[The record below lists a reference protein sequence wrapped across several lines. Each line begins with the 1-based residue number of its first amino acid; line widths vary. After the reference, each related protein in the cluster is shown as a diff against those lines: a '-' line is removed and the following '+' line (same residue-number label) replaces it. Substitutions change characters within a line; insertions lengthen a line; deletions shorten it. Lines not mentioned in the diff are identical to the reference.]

1 MRKSTDSVAKQID
14 YGFAGDV
21 GTTPPMDHRID
32 ETGIST
38 PDCFDESREGQA
50 CKWQLKFGRWRGGSG
65 APRAPRFF
73 YLPGTIAP
81 SKGGRGSMA
90 EQLSEAA
97 VLFADVSGSTKLYET
112 AGDAVAHAAIEKCV
126 NLMRE
131 KTRQRQ
137 GPRHQDHR
145 RRGDVALSRPPTQA
159 ADAAI
164 EMQSA
169 ISELPPVG
177 SAQIGIRIGFNH
189 GPVVERDGDVFGD
202 AVNLAA
208 RLAAVA
214 TKGQIIT
221 ARDTVMLMSPM
232 LKAAT
237 RAITTI
243 QVKGKAQEIQV
254 YELIWQQSE
263 DMTHARFAEV
273 DLQAEEREAAPA
285 SSRAASHALRRSG
298 RPSRSAAMHRPIS

>member
-1 MRKSTDSVAKQID
+1 
-14 YGFAGDV
+14 
-21 GTTPPMDHRID
+21 
-32 ETGIST
+32 
-38 PDCFDESREGQA
+38 
-50 CKWQLKFGRWRGGSG
+50 
-65 APRAPRFF
+65 
-73 YLPGTIAP
+73 
-81 SKGGRGSMA
+81 MA

-112 AGDAVAHAAIEKCV
+112 AGDAIAHAAIEKCV

-131 KTRQRQ
+131 KTLGSNGRVIKTI
-137 GPRHQDHR
+137 
-145 RRGDVALSRPPTQA
+145 GDEVMA
-159 ADAAI
+159 AFSTADDAASAAI

-169 ISELPPVG
+169 ISEMPPVG
-177 SAQIGIRIGFNH
+177 GTQIGIRIGFNH

-221 ARDTVMLMSPM
+221 ARETVMQMAPM
-232 LKAAT
+232 LKAST

-263 DMTHARFAEV
+263 DMTTLASQKSVYKPKNAKLKLLVQGNEV
-273 DLQAEEREAAPA
+273 VLSSDRPSLALGRDASADLVIKERMA
-285 SSRAASHALRRSG
+285 SRAHGKIERRLDKFVLTDHSANGTFITIEGDKEIVLRREEFTLRG
-298 RPSRSAAMHRPIS
+298 HGWIAFGQSRATATDVVEFFCE

>member
-1 MRKSTDSVAKQID
+1 
-14 YGFAGDV
+14 
-21 GTTPPMDHRID
+21 
-32 ETGIST
+32 
-38 PDCFDESREGQA
+38 
-50 CKWQLKFGRWRGGSG
+50 
-65 APRAPRFF
+65 
-73 YLPGTIAP
+73 
-81 SKGGRGSMA
+81 MA
-90 EQLSEAA
+90 EQVSEFS

-112 AGDAVAHAAIEKCV
+112 TGDAVAHAAIEKCV
-126 NLMRE
+126 NIMRD
-131 KTRQRQ
+131 KTVNAKGRVIKTI
-137 GPRHQDHR
+137 
-145 RRGDVALSRPPTQA
+145 GDEVMSVFATADQA

-177 SAQIGIRIGFNH
+177 NTQIGIRVGFNH
-189 GPVVERDGDVFGD
+189 GPVVEREGDVFGD

-208 RLAAVA
+208 RLAGVA

-263 DMTHARFAEV
+263 DMTTLASQKSVYKPKNAKLRLLVQGSEVVLSAERPAV
-273 DLQAEEREAAPA
+273 ALGRDAAADLVIKERMA
-285 SSRAASHALRRSG
+285 SRAHGKIERRLDKFILTDHSANGTFVTIEGDKEIVLRREEFTLRAHG
-298 RPSRSAAMHRPIS
+298 WIAFGQSRASATDVIEFFCE

>member
-1 MRKSTDSVAKQID
+1 
-14 YGFAGDV
+14 
-21 GTTPPMDHRID
+21 
-32 ETGIST
+32 
-38 PDCFDESREGQA
+38 
-50 CKWQLKFGRWRGGSG
+50 
-65 APRAPRFF
+65 
-73 YLPGTIAP
+73 
-81 SKGGRGSMA
+81 MA
-90 EQLSEAA
+90 EQVSEAA

-112 AGDAVAHAAIEKCV
+112 AGDTVAHAAIEKCV

-131 KTRQRQ
+131 KTVNAKGRVIKTI
-137 GPRHQDHR
+137 
-145 RRGDVALSRPPTQA
+145 GDEVMSAFATADQA

-164 EMQSA
+164 EIQSA
-169 ISELPPVG
+169 ISEMPPVG
-177 SAQIGIRIGFNH
+177 NTQIGVRIGFNH

-208 RLAAVA
+208 RLAGVA
-214 TKGQIIT
+214 KGQIIT

-263 DMTHARFAEV
+263 DMTTLASQKSVYKPKNAKLRLMVQGNEV
-273 DLQAEEREAAPA
+273 ILSSERPGVALGRDASADLVIKERMA
-285 SSRAASHALRRSG
+285 SRAHGKIERRLDKFILTDHSANGTFITIEGDKEIVLRREEFTLRG
-298 RPSRSAAMHRPIS
+298 HGWIAFGQSRATATDVLEFFCE

>member
-1 MRKSTDSVAKQID
+1 
-14 YGFAGDV
+14 
-21 GTTPPMDHRID
+21 
-32 ETGIST
+32 
-38 PDCFDESREGQA
+38 
-50 CKWQLKFGRWRGGSG
+50 
-65 APRAPRFF
+65 
-73 YLPGTIAP
+73 
-81 SKGGRGSMA
+81 MA
-90 EQLSEAA
+90 EQVSEVS

-126 NLMRE
+126 SIMRD
-131 KTRQRQ
+131 KTLGAKGRVIKTI
-137 GPRHQDHR
+137 
-145 RRGDVALSRPPTQA
+145 GDEVMSAFATADQA

-177 SAQIGIRIGFNH
+177 NTQIGVRIGFNH

-208 RLAAVA
+208 RLAGVA

-263 DMTHARFAEV
+263 DMTTLASQKSVYKPKNAKLRLLAQGSELV
-273 DLQAEEREAAPA
+273 LSTERPTLALGRDAAADLVIKERMA
-285 SSRAASHALRRSG
+285 SRAHGKIERRLDKFILTDHSANGTFVTIEGDKEIVLRREEFTLRG
-298 RPSRSAAMHRPIS
+298 HGWIAFGQSRASATDVIEFFCE

>member
-1 MRKSTDSVAKQID
+1 
-14 YGFAGDV
+14 
-21 GTTPPMDHRID
+21 
-32 ETGIST
+32 
-38 PDCFDESREGQA
+38 
-50 CKWQLKFGRWRGGSG
+50 
-65 APRAPRFF
+65 
-73 YLPGTIAP
+73 
-81 SKGGRGSMA
+81 MA
-90 EQLSEAA
+90 EPVSEVS

-131 KTRQRQ
+131 KTLNAKGRVVKTI
-137 GPRHQDHR
+137 
-145 RRGDVALSRPPTQA
+145 GDEVMSAFLTADAA

-177 SAQIGIRIGFNH
+177 GTQIGIRIGFNH

-208 RLAAVA
+208 RLAGVA

-221 ARDTVMLMSPM
+221 SRDTVMLMSPM
-232 LKAAT
+232 LKSAT

-263 DMTHARFAEV
+263 DMTTLASQRSVYKPKNTRLRLLVGGNELVLSSERPGLALGRDAAA
-273 DLQAEEREAAPA
+273 DLVIKERMA
-285 SSRAASHALRRSG
+285 SRAHGKIERRLDKFILTDHSANGTFITVEGDKEIVLRREEFTLRAHG
-298 RPSRSAAMHRPIS
+298 WIAFGQSRATSSDVVEFFCE

>member
-1 MRKSTDSVAKQID
+1 
-14 YGFAGDV
+14 
-21 GTTPPMDHRID
+21 
-32 ETGIST
+32 
-38 PDCFDESREGQA
+38 
-50 CKWQLKFGRWRGGSG
+50 
-65 APRAPRFF
+65 
-73 YLPGTIAP
+73 
-81 SKGGRGSMA
+81 MA
-90 EQLSEAA
+90 EQVNEAS

-112 AGDAVAHAAIEKCV
+112 AGDAIAHAAIEKCV

-131 KTRQRQ
+131 KTVNAKGRVIKTI
-137 GPRHQDHR
+137 
-145 RRGDVALSRPPTQA
+145 GDEVMSAFATADQA

-169 ISELPPVG
+169 ISEMPPVG
-177 SAQIGIRIGFNH
+177 NTQIGIRIGFNH

-208 RLAAVA
+208 RLAGVA

-263 DMTHARFAEV
+263 DMTTLASQKSVYKPKNAKLRLMVQGAEV
-273 DLQAEEREAAPA
+273 ILSSERPGVALGRDASADLVIKERMA
-285 SSRAASHALRRSG
+285 SRAHGKIERRLDKFILTDHSANGTFITIEGDKEIVLRREEFTLRG
-298 RPSRSAAMHRPIS
+298 HGWIAFGQSRATATDVVEFFCE

>member
-1 MRKSTDSVAKQID
+1 
-14 YGFAGDV
+14 
-21 GTTPPMDHRID
+21 
-32 ETGIST
+32 
-38 PDCFDESREGQA
+38 
-50 CKWQLKFGRWRGGSG
+50 
-65 APRAPRFF
+65 
-73 YLPGTIAP
+73 
-81 SKGGRGSMA
+81 MA
-90 EQLSEAA
+90 EQASEET

-131 KTRQRQ
+131 RTVAAKGRVIKTI
-137 GPRHQDHR
+137 
-145 RRGDVALSRPPTQA
+145 GDEVMSAFPTADNA

-169 ISELPPVG
+169 IAELPPVG
-177 SAQIGIRIGFNH
+177 NTQIGIRIGFNH

-208 RLAAVA
+208 RLAGVA

-221 ARDTVMLMSPM
+221 ARDTVMLMAPM

-254 YELIWQQSE
+254 YELMWQQSE
-263 DMTHARFAEV
+263 DMTTLASQKSVYKPKNAKLRLIVQGNDVILSSERPAV
-273 DLQAEEREAAPA
+273 ALGRDASADLVIKERMA
-285 SSRAASHALRRSG
+285 SRAHGKIERRLDKFILTDHSANGTFITVEGDKEIVLRREEFTLRG
-298 RPSRSAAMHRPIS
+298 HGWIAFGQTRATATDVVEFFCE

>member
-1 MRKSTDSVAKQID
+1 
-14 YGFAGDV
+14 
-21 GTTPPMDHRID
+21 
-32 ETGIST
+32 
-38 PDCFDESREGQA
+38 
-50 CKWQLKFGRWRGGSG
+50 
-65 APRAPRFF
+65 
-73 YLPGTIAP
+73 
-81 SKGGRGSMA
+81 MA
-90 EQLSEAA
+90 EELGEAA

-131 KTRQRQ
+131 KTINAKGRVIKTI
-137 GPRHQDHR
+137 
-145 RRGDVALSRPPTQA
+145 GDEVMSSFATADAA

-164 EMQSA
+164 EMQLA
-169 ISELPPVG
+169 IAEMPPVG
-177 SAQIGIRIGFNH
+177 NTQIGIRIGFNH

-208 RLAAVA
+208 RLAGVA

-232 LKAAT
+232 LKSST

-254 YELIWQQSE
+254 YELMWQQSE
-263 DMTHARFAEV
+263 DMTTLASHKSVYKPKNAKLRLLVQGNDVILSTERPAV
-273 DLQAEEREAAPA
+273 ALGRDQSADLVIKERMA
-285 SSRAASHALRRSG
+285 SRAHGKIERRLDKFILTDHSANGTFITIEGDKEIVLRREEFTLRG
-298 RPSRSAAMHRPIS
+298 HGWIAFGQSRATATDVVEFFCE

>member
-1 MRKSTDSVAKQID
+1 
-14 YGFAGDV
+14 
-21 GTTPPMDHRID
+21 
-32 ETGIST
+32 
-38 PDCFDESREGQA
+38 
-50 CKWQLKFGRWRGGSG
+50 
-65 APRAPRFF
+65 
-73 YLPGTIAP
+73 
-81 SKGGRGSMA
+81 MA
-90 EQLSEAA
+90 EQVSEAT

-131 KTRQRQ
+131 KTVAAKGRVIKTI
-137 GPRHQDHR
+137 
-145 RRGDVALSRPPTQA
+145 GDEVMSAFPTADNA

-164 EMQSA
+164 EMQSGIA
-169 ISELPPVG
+169 ELPPVG
-177 SAQIGIRIGFNH
+177 NTQIGIRIGFNH

-208 RLAAVA
+208 RLAGVA

-221 ARDTVMLMSPM
+221 ARDTVMLMAPM

-263 DMTHARFAEV
+263 DMTTLASQKSVYKPKNAKLRLIVQGNDVILSSERPAV
-273 DLQAEEREAAPA
+273 ALGRDASADLVIKERMA
-285 SSRAASHALRRSG
+285 SRAHGKIERRLDKFILTDHSANGTFITVEGDKEIVLRREEFTLRG
-298 RPSRSAAMHRPIS
+298 HGWIAFGQTRATATDVVEFFCE

>member
-1 MRKSTDSVAKQID
+1 
-14 YGFAGDV
+14 
-21 GTTPPMDHRID
+21 
-32 ETGIST
+32 
-38 PDCFDESREGQA
+38 
-50 CKWQLKFGRWRGGSG
+50 
-65 APRAPRFF
+65 
-73 YLPGTIAP
+73 
-81 SKGGRGSMA
+81 
-90 EQLSEAA
+90 

-112 AGDAVAHAAIEKCV
+112 AGDAIAHAAIEKCV

-131 KTRQRQ
+131 RTVAAKGRVIKTI
-137 GPRHQDHR
+137 
-145 RRGDVALSRPPTQA
+145 GDEVMSAFPSADNA

-177 SAQIGIRIGFNH
+177 NTQMGIRIGFNH

-208 RLAAVA
+208 RLAGVA

-263 DMTHARFAEV
+263 DMTTLASQKSVYKPKNAKLRLLVQGTEV
-273 DLQAEEREAAPA
+273 ILSTERPAVALGRDASADLVIKERMA
-285 SSRAASHALRRSG
+285 SRAHGKIERRLDKFILTDHSANGTFITVEGDKEIVLRREEFTLRAHGWISFG
-298 RPSRSAAMHRPIS
+298 QSRATSSDVVEFFCE

>member
-1 MRKSTDSVAKQID
+1 
-14 YGFAGDV
+14 
-21 GTTPPMDHRID
+21 
-32 ETGIST
+32 
-38 PDCFDESREGQA
+38 
-50 CKWQLKFGRWRGGSG
+50 
-65 APRAPRFF
+65 
-73 YLPGTIAP
+73 
-81 SKGGRGSMA
+81 MA
-90 EQLSEAA
+90 EQVSEVS

-112 AGDAVAHAAIEKCV
+112 AGDAVAHAAIDKCV
-126 NLMRE
+126 SIMRD
-131 KTRQRQ
+131 KTLGAKGRVIKTI
-137 GPRHQDHR
+137 
-145 RRGDVALSRPPTQA
+145 GDEVMSAFPTADQA

-177 SAQIGIRIGFNH
+177 NTQIGIRVGFNH
-189 GPVVERDGDVFGD
+189 GPVVERDGDIFGD

-208 RLAAVA
+208 RLAGVA

-232 LKAAT
+232 LKSAT

-263 DMTHARFAEV
+263 DMTTLASQKSVYKPKNTKLRLLVQGSELVLSAERPALALGRDAAA
-273 DLQAEEREAAPA
+273 DLVIKERMA
-285 SSRAASHALRRSG
+285 SRAHGKIERRLDKFILTDHSANGTFVTIEGDKEIVLRREEFTLRG
-298 RPSRSAAMHRPIS
+298 HGWIAFGQSRASATDVIEFFCE

>member
-1 MRKSTDSVAKQID
+1 
-14 YGFAGDV
+14 
-21 GTTPPMDHRID
+21 
-32 ETGIST
+32 
-38 PDCFDESREGQA
+38 
-50 CKWQLKFGRWRGGSG
+50 
-65 APRAPRFF
+65 
-73 YLPGTIAP
+73 
-81 SKGGRGSMA
+81 MA
-90 EQLSEAA
+90 EQASEAT

-131 KTRQRQ
+131 RTVAAKGRVIKTI
-137 GPRHQDHR
+137 
-145 RRGDVALSRPPTQA
+145 GDEVMSAFPTADNA

-169 ISELPPVG
+169 IAELPPVG
-177 SAQIGIRIGFNH
+177 NTQIGIRIGFNH

-208 RLAAVA
+208 RLAGVA

-221 ARDTVMLMSPM
+221 ARDTVMLMAPM

-263 DMTHARFAEV
+263 DMTTLASQKSVYKPKNAKLRLIVQGAEV
-273 DLQAEEREAAPA
+273 ILSSERPAVALGRDASADLVVKERMA
-285 SSRAASHALRRSG
+285 SRAHGKIERRLDKFILTDHSANGTFITVEGDKEIVLRREEFTLRG
-298 RPSRSAAMHRPIS
+298 HGWIAFGQTRATATDVVEFFCE

>member
-1 MRKSTDSVAKQID
+1 
-14 YGFAGDV
+14 
-21 GTTPPMDHRID
+21 
-32 ETGIST
+32 
-38 PDCFDESREGQA
+38 
-50 CKWQLKFGRWRGGSG
+50 
-65 APRAPRFF
+65 
-73 YLPGTIAP
+73 
-81 SKGGRGSMA
+81 MA
-90 EQLSEAA
+90 EQVSEAS

-131 KTRQRQ
+131 KTVNAKGRVIKTI
-137 GPRHQDHR
+137 
-145 RRGDVALSRPPTQA
+145 GDEVMSAFPNADAA

-169 ISELPPVG
+169 ISEMP
-177 SAQIGIRIGFNH
+177 A
-189 GPVVERDGDVFGD
+189 VERDGDVFGD

-208 RLAAVA
+208 RLAGVA

-221 ARDTVMLMSPM
+221 ARDTVMMMSPM

-263 DMTHARFAEV
+263 DMTTLASQKSVYKPKNAKLRLMVQGNEV
-273 DLQAEEREAAPA
+273 ILSGERPAVALGRDASADLVIKERMA
-285 SSRAASHALRRSG
+285 SRAHGKIERRLDKFILTDHSANGTFITIEGDKEIVLRREEFTLRG
-298 RPSRSAAMHRPIS
+298 HGWIAFGQSRATATDVVEFFCE

>member
-1 MRKSTDSVAKQID
+1 
-14 YGFAGDV
+14 
-21 GTTPPMDHRID
+21 
-32 ETGIST
+32 
-38 PDCFDESREGQA
+38 
-50 CKWQLKFGRWRGGSG
+50 
-65 APRAPRFF
+65 
-73 YLPGTIAP
+73 
-81 SKGGRGSMA
+81 MA

-126 NLMRE
+126 NIMRE
-131 KTRQRQ
+131 KTINAKGRVIKTI
-137 GPRHQDHR
+137 
-145 RRGDVALSRPPTQA
+145 GDEVMSAFKTADDA

-169 ISELPPVG
+169 IAELPPVG
-177 SAQIGIRIGFNH
+177 NTQIGIRIGFNF

-214 TKGQIIT
+214 TKGQIIS
-221 ARDTVMLMSPM
+221 ARDTVMLMAPM

-263 DMTHARFAEV
+263 DMTTLASQKAVYKPKTAKLRLLVQGSELILSAERPAV
-273 DLQAEEREAAPA
+273 ALGRDASADLVLKERMA
-285 SSRAASHALRRSG
+285 SRAHGKIERRLDKFILTDHSANGTFITIEGDKEIVLRREEFTLRG
-298 RPSRSAAMHRPIS
+298 HGWIAFGQSRATATDVLEFFCE

>member
-1 MRKSTDSVAKQID
+1 
-14 YGFAGDV
+14 
-21 GTTPPMDHRID
+21 
-32 ETGIST
+32 
-38 PDCFDESREGQA
+38 
-50 CKWQLKFGRWRGGSG
+50 
-65 APRAPRFF
+65 
-73 YLPGTIAP
+73 
-81 SKGGRGSMA
+81 MA
-90 EQLSEAA
+90 EQVSEVS

-126 NLMRE
+126 NIMRE
-131 KTRQRQ
+131 KTINAKGRVIKTI
-137 GPRHQDHR
+137 
-145 RRGDVALSRPPTQA
+145 GDEVMSAFKTADDA

-169 ISELPPVG
+169 IAELPPVG
-177 SAQIGIRIGFNH
+177 NTQIGIRIGFNF

-214 TKGQIIT
+214 TKGQIIS
-221 ARDTVMLMSPM
+221 ARDTVMLMAPM

-263 DMTHARFAEV
+263 DMTTLASQKSVYKPKNAKLRLLVQGNEV
-273 DLQAEEREAAPA
+273 VLSSERPAVALGRDQSADLDRKSTRLN
-285 SSRAASHALRRSG
+285 SSH
-298 RPSRSAAMHRPIS
+298 M